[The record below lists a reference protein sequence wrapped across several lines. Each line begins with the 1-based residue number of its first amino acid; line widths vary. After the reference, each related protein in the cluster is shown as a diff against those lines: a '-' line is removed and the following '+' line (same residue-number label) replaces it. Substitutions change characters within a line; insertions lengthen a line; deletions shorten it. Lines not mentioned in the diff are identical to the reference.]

1 MKIDKIK
8 VYSFHVRGKT
18 EWLVLEIES
27 DNGLI
32 GLSELTT
39 SNYLKT
45 SQLIETLSAQLKK
58 ILALEF
64 CNDQQIKEILE
75 KNERPPNEDF
85 ILATTLSGIRSACS
99 DIFSKTRSLSLKDYL
114 TDIFSLS
121 KCSSKPIPLYANINR
136 SMLPDDDGPT
146 DRSPETFK
154 NRAQNATEDGF
165 LFIKCAPFDQYPDS
179 FYKSEKFIDEGLKR
193 VSSIVKV
200 LKNSQKLLIDC
211 HSKFNLKTSIK
222 VESLLFEKG
231 VSWFE
236 EPMNPKKNSSELIEI
251 KKSIQGNL
259 VGGEEFY
266 GVNEFVKLYKTK
278 ALDILMPDI
287 KYCGGVEEAIKI
299 GMELNKLSSNSF
311 SIHCPS
317 GPISLLGSAHVTS
330 ALNTKLPLEHAVY
343 EVPDRK
349 QFIIPEEKIINGEY
363 CLPSGLGLG
372 VKLNLDKPHKLILN
386 I

>member
-18 EWLVLEIES
+18 EWLVLEIRS

-58 ILALEF
+58 ILALEL

-231 VSWFE
+231 V
-236 EPMNPKKNSSELIEI
+236 LIWHNI
-251 KKSIQGNL
+251 KKDN
-259 VGGEEFY
+259 
-266 GVNEFVKLYKTK
+266 
-278 ALDILMPDI
+278 M
-287 KYCGGVEEAIKI
+287 
-299 GMELNKLSSNSF
+299 
-311 SIHCPS
+311 
-317 GPISLLGSAHVTS
+317 
-330 ALNTKLPLEHAVY
+330 
-343 EVPDRK
+343 
-349 QFIIPEEKIINGEY
+349 
-363 CLPSGLGLG
+363 
-372 VKLNLDKPHKLILN
+372 
-386 I
+386 